1 MDKMK
6 ENSIEE
12 AIERLEY
19 IDRVY
24 SYNNY
29 YSRWDLKCIDIL
41 LSEYKRILKE
51 NEELKEN
58 KTGLEEEI
66 QEQAKNLIRYEEY
79 ITYIKRKIKN
89 KKQNAITKCN
99 ELQTENEELKK
110 FLRMGSEVANNSIL
124 IPKIKCKIEELDIAI
139 LECEYSDDDDEEY
152 KKAVEKDKLCLLNQK
167 RALQELLEGGQ
178 S

>member
-1 MDKMK
+1 MK

-12 AIERLEY
+12 VIERLEY

-24 SYNNY
+24 SCNNY
-29 YSRWDLKCIDIL
+29 YSRWDLQCIDIL

-89 KKQNAITKCN
+89 KK
-99 ELQTENEELKK
+99 
-110 FLRMGSEVANNSIL
+110 
-124 IPKIKCKIEELDIAI
+124 
-139 LECEYSDDDDEEY
+139 
-152 KKAVEKDKLCLLNQK
+152 
-167 RALQELLEGGQ
+167 
-178 S
+178 